1 MEDLGQTIATRPE
14 DSSEASLLEM
24 RLDRSLA
31 AADSLGLD
39 ATLVTSD
46 ESIAYLTG
54 LHPVQLERFFGVVL
68 RRREAAVIVP
78 ALDEGQLASAPARLK
93 RVAYQADSDGI
104 PELVSALADART
116 VGVEEDHLI
125 YSRARALADRGFELI
140 PAASVVL
147 ALRIRKDAAEIERIR
162 SACELVEEGLGRMFA
177 ELRVGVT
184 ERAANARVE
193 AWLREQGANEAHPLI
208 LFGENAANPHAAPG
222 VRELRA
228 GDVVCADLS
237 ACLDGYWGDLTR
249 CGTVGAASEWARR
262 AWEVVREAQ
271 RAAIGATRVGVPARE
286 VDRAQREIVEAAA
299 ELGACLHG
307 AGHAIGLAVHE
318 PPFLVPRTGEPLP
331 EGCVLTIE
339 PGLYKPGVG
348 GIRLEDDVV
357 VREDG
362 AELLSSLPLELVEVG

>member
-1 MEDLGQTIATRPE
+1 MEDVGQTIATRPPG
-14 DSSEASLLEM
+14 SCQAGTLEM

-54 LHPVQLERFFGVVL
+54 LHVMQLERFFGVVL
-68 RRREAAVIVP
+68 RHREAALIVP
-78 ALDEGQLASAPARLK
+78 ALDEGQLDGAPARLK
-93 RVAYQADSDGI
+93 RVSYQADSDGI

-116 VGVEEDHLI
+116 VGVDEDHLI
-125 YSRARALADRGFELI
+125 YSRARALADSGFELI

-147 ALRIRKDAAEIERIR
+147 ALRIRKDAGEIERIR
-162 SACELVEEGLGRMFA
+162 SACELIEEGLGRMFA
-177 ELRVGVT
+177 GLRVGVT
-184 ERAANARVE
+184 EHAASARVE
-193 AWLREQGANEAHPLI
+193 AWLREQGASEAHPLI

-237 ACLDGYWGDLTR
+237 ACLDDYWGDLTR
-249 CGTVGAASEWARR
+249 CGTAGAASEWAQR

-307 AGHAIGLAVHE
+307 AGHAIGLGVHE
-318 PPFLVPRTGEPLP
+318 PPFLVPRTRESLP

-339 PGLYKPGVG
+339 PGLYKAGVG

-357 VREDG
+357 VREAG
-362 AELLSSLPLELVEVG
+362 AELLSSLPLDLVEVG